1 MLKRKPAIEEV
12 SSLTLLKMMKT
23 QKDSLVFMKDAYRRR
38 NHINIYPL
46 PWPLAGFGRKRKIK

>member
-46 PWPLAGFGRKRKIK
+46 PWPLAGFGRK